1 LRAPQPP
8 DDVAAPI
15 DLDLQTAVL
24 HPGDRELARPILF
37 RRPPDPIGAH
47 SVTDVENLIQPPVY
61 SRAQHRGLAERSFS
75 MTELAASR
83 PRSALERW
91 FKFDQN
97 RTTPARDT
105 IAGLTTF
112 IVMSYIIF
120 VNPSILSFRGVP
132 NLEGKGLPFEAVLT
146 STCLVAGVMTIL
158 MGLYS
163 NRAYAIAPGLGL
175 NAVVAFTLV
184 AEAGLSFPEAMGLIV
199 VEGLAAVVA
208 VLMGLRE
215 SIMRAIPLELKK
227 AIAIGIGLFIAFIG
241 LYNSGLVVGRASP
254 TPVDLASFTTW
265 PVLITLVGIVITV
278 ALRAIGFPG
287 DLLIGIIATTVFA
300 TILNYAFDVY
310 PKDLGYARWPD
321 DIFKAPDFSLVGDI
335 SFDAF
340 TTLPFVAA
348 LAFAFSLFL
357 ADFFDTMGTLVG
369 VGRQAGYLDR
379 RGELPEIRKPLLVDS
394 AAAAAGGFVSASSAT
409 TYIES
414 AAGVGVGGRTGWVSV
429 ITGALFFPF
438 MFVAPLIGMVPPQA
452 TAPALIIVGW
462 LMISVLTEAE
472 EEAEAEVRGEPP
484 PRRALAGI
492 DFHDV
497 ALGLSAAI
505 VIMFMPFSFSIT
517 DGIAAGFIVYV
528 LVRTFQGLWNEVHP
542 LMWAAAL
549 AFAIYFAIPILQQ
562 EFSWI

>member
-1 LRAPQPP
+1 
-8 DDVAAPI
+8 
-15 DLDLQTAVL
+15 
-24 HPGDRELARPILF
+24 
-37 RRPPDPIGAH
+37 
-47 SVTDVENLIQPPVY
+47 
-61 SRAQHRGLAERSFS
+61 
-75 MTELAASR
+75 
-83 PRSALERW
+83 
-91 FKFDQN
+91 
-97 RTTPARDT
+97 
-105 IAGLTTF
+105 
-112 IVMSYIIF
+112 
-120 VNPSILSFRGVP
+120 
-132 NLEGKGLPFEAVLT
+132 
-146 STCLVAGVMTIL
+146 

-199 VEGLAAVVA
+199 VEGLAAVIA
-208 VLMGLRE
+208 VLIGLRE

-241 LYNSGLVVGRASP
+241 LYNSGLVIGRASP

-265 PVLITLVGIVITV
+265 PVLITLVGLITTI

-300 TILNYAFDVY
+300 TIVNYAADVY
-310 PKDLGYARWPD
+310 PENLGYARWPE

-340 TTLPFVAA
+340 TTIPFVAA

-369 VGRQAGYLDR
+369 VGRQAGYLDQ

-414 AAGVGVGGRTGWVSV
+414 ASGVGVGGRTGWVSV
-429 ITGALFFPF
+429 VTGALFFPF
-438 MFVAPLIGMVPPQA
+438 MFLAPLIGMVPPQA

-472 EEAEAEVRGEPP
+472 EEAEAAEEGR

-528 LVRTFQGLWNEVHP
+528 LVRTFQGQWSQVHP

-549 AFAIYFAIPILQQ
+549 AFAIYFAIPIMQQ